1 MKRDLQNNL
10 KVERGLAPQTVTGTD
25 ATVNGESIDLGPNDP
40 AIGIMVDLD
49 MGVSGDVLAPA
60 LRADFR
66 LQESDDNSNWT
77 DVADADVYDAVA
89 VSGKTGV
96 IASIDDPAEDDAVYK
111 SGYRGVKR
119 YIRPVIDLVGAHASG
134 FPCAIRVTTKRDKMP
149 QA

>member
-1 MKRDLQNNL
+1 M
-10 KVERGLAPQTVTGTD
+10 ERGLAPQTVTGTD
-25 ATVNGESIDLGPNDP
+25 TAVNGAGIDLGPNDP
-40 AIGIMVDLD
+40 AIGVMFTVD

-66 LQESDDNSNWT
+66 LEESDDDIT
-77 DVADADVYDAVA
+77 YTACADEDIYDAVT

-96 IASIDDPAEDDAVYK
+96 MASVDDAAEDDAVFK

-119 YIRPVIDLVGAHASG
+119 YVRAAIDLVGAHSSG
-134 FPCAIRVTTKRDKMP
+134 FPVAIAVLTKRDKMP